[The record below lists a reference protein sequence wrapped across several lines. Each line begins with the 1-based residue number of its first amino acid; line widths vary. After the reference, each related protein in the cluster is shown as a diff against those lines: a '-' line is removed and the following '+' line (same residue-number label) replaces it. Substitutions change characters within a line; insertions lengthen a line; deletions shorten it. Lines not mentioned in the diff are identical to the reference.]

1 MIFDLIII
9 FLISFLL
16 FPSVH
21 LIAKELT
28 IISVPIQKSSS
39 PLSLVPA
46 NDLSEPFVF
55 NFEITL
61 PSISSF
67 FSCYVIIMCTNPKSA
82 SPPSMKSSGGG
93 VSSIKFSSKFSSKFP
108 SKFSSKF
115 SNLSASKTSDFFN
128 VSAASLLLLL
138 LFPRAPGLRIFNSCE
153 RDFDSMFV

>member
-1 MIFDLIII
+1 MLFDYIII

-28 IISVPIQKSSS
+28 IISVPIQKSRS

-55 NFEITL
+55 NFEITFS
-61 PSISSF
+61 SISSF
-67 FSCYVIIMCTNPKSA
+67 FSYCAIIMCTNPKSD
-82 SPPSMKSSGGG
+82 SPPSMKPSGGG
-93 VSSIKFSSKFSSKFP
+93 VSSI
-108 SKFSSKF
+108 KFSSKF

-128 VSAASLLLLL
+128 LSAASLLLLL
-138 LFPRAPGLRIFNSCE
+138 LFPRAPGLRIFNSYE
-153 RDFDSMFV
+153 RDFESIQG

>member
-1 MIFDLIII
+1 MLFDLISI

-16 FPSVH
+16 FPCVH

-46 NDLSEPFVF
+46 NDLGEPFVF

-82 SPPSMKSSGGG
+82 SSPSMKSSGGG
-93 VSSIKFSSKFSSKFP
+93 VSSIKFSSKFSSKF
-108 SKFSSKF
+108 
-115 SNLSASKTSDFFN
+115 SASKTSDFFN
-128 VSAASLLLLL
+128 ISTASLLLLL
-138 LFPRAPGLRIFNSCE
+138 LFPRAPGLRIFNSYG
-153 RDFDSMFV
+153 RDFDSIQG